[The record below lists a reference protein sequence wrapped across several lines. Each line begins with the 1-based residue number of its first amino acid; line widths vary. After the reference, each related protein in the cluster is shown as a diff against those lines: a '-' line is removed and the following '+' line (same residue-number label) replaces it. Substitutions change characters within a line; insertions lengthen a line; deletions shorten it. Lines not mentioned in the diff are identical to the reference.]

1 MKECGFF
8 QKARGAYSSPPPPS
22 WTPSFQVGA
31 PASCHEPLGGEVGV
45 RVLGLS
51 FDHLPLVASV
61 CSKRG
66 IVFQLYT
73 AARDLQAFCVKLP
86 PAPNLRALGRVAVG
100 AQRGPRCWLSS
111 ARTVESSALE
121 SSIEL
126 GRGNWAVV
134 GKPGNAVRSA
144 ERWAA
149 DGRGWRG
156 DEGGRASEA

>member
-1 MKECGFF
+1 MEPTAPLFHPHG
-8 QKARGAYSSPPPPS
+8 PPAFRWGHRRPVTS
-22 WTPSFQVGA
+22 LWVGKWESGCL
-31 PASCHEPLGGEVGV
+31 AS
-45 RVLGLS
+45 
-51 FDHLPLVASV
+51 HLITSLWCPLVASL

-73 AARDLQAFCVKLP
+73 AAQDLQAFCVKLP

-111 ARTVESSALE
+111 ARTVESSALK

-134 GKPGNAVRSA
+134 GKPGNAVQSA

-156 DEGGRASEA
+156 DEGGRALEA